1 MFGCR
6 ALYHRGWK
14 AVTYHPMQDTSLS
27 FDDDRWE
34 LYDVTKD
41 PAECRDLAESEP
53 ARLREMIDLWWTE
66 AAKYQVL
73 PLDNR
78 AISELVLERPS
89 QVPER
94 RRYIYYAGAT
104 PVPEAAA
111 VNVRNRSHT
120 ITADVE
126 IPAGGA
132 EGVLIAQGSLLGG
145 WSLYVK
151 DGRLRYVHNFVGMEE
166 HRVTADVAL
175 APGHRTL
182 AYRFTRT
189 GEHQGTGALLVD
201 GAVVAEGEIP
211 RFTPTRFSLT
221 GAGLACGRN
230 PALAVTDDYRAPFTF
245 TGRIRRVVVE
255 VEGPPFVD
263 PEDEARV
270 AITTQ

>member
-1 MFGCR
+1 
-6 ALYHRGWK
+6 
-14 AVTYHPMQDTSLS
+14 
-27 FDDDRWE
+27 
-34 LYDVTKD
+34 
-41 PAECRDLAESEP
+41 
-53 ARLREMIDLWWTE
+53 
-66 AAKYQVL
+66 
-73 PLDNR
+73 
-78 AISELVLERPS
+78 
-89 QVPER
+89 
-94 RRYIYYAGAT
+94 
-104 PVPEAAA
+104 
-111 VNVRNRSHT
+111 
-120 ITADVE
+120 
-126 IPAGGA
+126 
-132 EGVLIAQGSLLGG
+132 
-145 WSLYVK
+145 
-151 DGRLRYVHNFVGMEE
+151 MEQ

-230 PALAVTDDYRAPFTF
+230 PGLAVTDDYRAPFAF
-245 TGRIRRVVVE
+245 TGRIRRIVVE